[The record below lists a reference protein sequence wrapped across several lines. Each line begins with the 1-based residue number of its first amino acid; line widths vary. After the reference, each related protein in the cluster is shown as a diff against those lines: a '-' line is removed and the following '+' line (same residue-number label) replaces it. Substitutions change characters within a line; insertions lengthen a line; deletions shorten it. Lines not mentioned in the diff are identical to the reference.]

1 MAQSCKLLSPSSVL
15 LLIMKRQIKTIP
27 CLKNSCTAFYSN
39 LLDMKIVP
47 SSKRTQQKGTFV
59 LTVLGMMATD
69 ANAKNAFNEQQI
81 NYAQDINLGT
91 FATQVKLEVHKVND
105 SDSGLLLWYFLH

>member
-1 MAQSCKLLSPSSVL
+1 
-15 LLIMKRQIKTIP
+15 
-27 CLKNSCTAFYSN
+27 
-39 LLDMKIVP
+39 MKIAP
-47 SSKRTQQKGTFV
+47 SSKRTQQKGTFG

-91 FATQVKLEVHKVND
+91 FATQVKLEAKCTK
-105 SDSGLLLWYFLH
+105 